1 MFQNGMKTFTIIWF
15 GQFVSLVGTA
25 MTRFAL
31 LIWAYQQTHNA
42 TTVALLGF
50 FSFVPFIL
58 ASPIAGVWVDRLD
71 RRLVMMFTDLG
82 AGMMTIGMLGLYVT
96 GNLQIWHLFIAAALT
111 GAFEAFQ
118 MPAYSAATTMLIP
131 KKSYA
136 RASGMRSLATSGSQI
151 AGPFLAGALLA
162 VVGIGGVMAIDIVTF
177 LVAMVTLLIVRIPAP
192 LPNAG
197 ASAEGSPFWHE
208 IGVGFHYIRQRRGL
222 MGLLLIFTGI
232 NFFASLTY
240 FAVLPVLILARTGGD
255 ELALASVQA
264 ALGIGGVAG
273 GLLLSMWG
281 GPKRQIHGVLAAA
294 AVSFWVGDFLF
305 AIGRTVPVWITGAF
319 MASFFV
325 PFIVGANRAIWQAK
339 VAPDLQGRV
348 FSLQSALRTAS
359 MPLGYLMA
367 GPLADTVFEPAMAAG
382 GPLTNTFGWLVGIG
396 PGAGVGLMFACT
408 AVLGT
413 AVSLSGYLFS
423 AVRCVEV
430 ELPDHDTGRPGDF
443 PHPVNDHSSLPHTP

>member
-1 MFQNGMKTFTIIWF
+1 MSQNGMKTFTIIWF

-31 LIWAYQQTHNA
+31 LIWAYEQTHNA

-71 RRLVMMFTDLG
+71 RRLVMMFTDCG
-82 AGMMTIGMLGLYVT
+82 AGLMTIGMLGLYVT
-96 GNLQIWHLFIAAALT
+96 GNLQIWHLFVAEALT

-118 MPAYSAATTMLIP
+118 MPAYGAATTMLVP

-136 RASGMRSLATSGSQI
+136 RASGMRSMATSGSQI
-151 AGPFLAGALLA
+151 VGPFLAGALLA
-162 VVGIGGVMAIDIVTF
+162 IVGIGGVMSIDVITF
-177 LVAMVTLLIVRIPAP
+177 LVAMITLVIVRVPPP
-192 LPNAG
+192 LRNPGGNP
-197 ASAEGSPFWHE
+197 EGSPFWQE
-208 IGVGFHYIRQRRGL
+208 IGFGFNYIRQRRGL

-232 NFFASLTY
+232 NLFASLTY

-264 ALGIGGVAG
+264 ALGIGGVVG
-273 GLLLSMWG
+273 GLLLSVWG
-281 GPKRQIHGVLAAA
+281 GPRRQIHGVLAAA
-294 AVSFWVGDFLF
+294 ALAF
-305 AIGRTVPVWITGAF
+305 AIGDSLFAVGRSLPVWITGAF
-319 MASFFV
+319 LTSLFV
-325 PFIVGANRAIWQAK
+325 PVIVGANRAIWQAK

-348 FSLQSALRTAS
+348 FSFQSALQTAA
-359 MPLGYLMA
+359 MPLGYLVA

-382 GPLTNTFGWLVGIG
+382 GPLANAFGWLVGIG
-396 PGAGVGLMFACT
+396 PGAGIGLMFACT

-413 AVSLSGYLFS
+413 AVSLSGYLFA
-423 AVRCVEV
+423 AVRCVEDD
-430 ELPDHDTGRPGDF
+430 LPDHDISWSGDF
-443 PHPVNDHSSLPHTP
+443 PHPVNDRSSLPHTP